1 MRSGQFMGKNRKIFA
16 YILALATLSGS
27 VAALGACEDPTV
39 GNGVLVYE
47 LSEDGD
53 YYAVHGSGFFAEK
66 QLVIPDTH
74 NDLPVKEIADHA
86 FRGNYFSSVVIGD
99 SVEYIGEEAFYSCRN
114 LTSVDM
120 GASVAEIG
128 ACAFASCGSLQ
139 GITVDVANATYRS
152 LDGNLYDV
160 EGKTLLQYAVGKQA
174 AAFVVPDTVET
185 IAEKA
190 FAGCLELRGVVVG
203 TNVTLIEPSA
213 FEPDVLSG
221 SELDFGLE
229 FFYYKGGEKAW
240 RAVEVSEPNSRLAQ
254 KLYFYSE
261 TEPEKSENGTAY
273 DGQYWHYLE
282 DEYGSY
288 VPTPWTVEKE

>member
-1 MRSGQFMGKNRKIFA
+1 MRNSRKIFA
-16 YILALATLSGS
+16 YILALATLGG
-27 VAALGACEDPTV
+27 AAGALGACDDPTV
-39 GNGVLVYE
+39 GNGELVYD
-47 LSEDGD
+47 LSEDGT

-86 FRGNYFSSVVIGD
+86 FRGNYFSSVVIGA

-114 LTSVDM
+114 LTSVEM
-120 GASVAEIG
+120 GASVTEIG

-139 GITVDVANATYRS
+139 DITVEATNAVYRS
-152 LDGNLYDV
+152 LDGNLYDA

-203 TNVTLIEPSA
+203 TNVTLVEASA

-229 FFYYKGGEKAW
+229 FFYYKGDEKAW
-240 RAVEVSEPNSRLAQ
+240 RAVEVSEPNSRLMQ

-261 TEPEKSENGTAY
+261 AEPVKTENGTDY
-273 DGQYWHYLE
+273 DGQYWHYVE
-282 DEYGSY
+282 DEYGAY
-288 VPTPWTVEKE
+288 VPTSWTLESE